1 MMDACRVLNYY
12 VCLSIYMYGK
22 LRILLDKEDSM

>member
-1 MMDACRVLNYY
+1 MMDAYRAYY